1 MSDRLTIRAIR
12 GAIQIDVDSPDAI
25 REATHELVA
34 AVIERNGLCQDDI
47 VSVFFTTT
55 PDLTSQFPALAARD
69 AGLTD
74 VPLICATEI
83 DVPGAMPKVIRLLAH
98 VESTRPKSQIQHVYL
113 RGAAAMRP
121 DLALAGVTVH
131 FAPFPERINSW

>member
-1 MSDRLTIRAIR
+1 MSDRPTIRAIC
-12 GAIQIDVDSPDAI
+12 GAIQTDVDTPDAI
-25 REATHELVA
+25 LDATHELVA
-34 AVIERNGLCQDDI
+34 AVIERNGLRQDDI

-55 PDLTSQFPALAARD
+55 PDLISQFPALAARD

-83 DVPGAMPKVIRLLAH
+83 GVPGAMPRVIRLLAH
-98 VESTRPKSQIQHVYL
+98 VESTRRKSQIRHIYL
-113 RGAAAMRP
+113 RGAAATRP

-131 FAPFPERINSW
+131 FAPFTRTD